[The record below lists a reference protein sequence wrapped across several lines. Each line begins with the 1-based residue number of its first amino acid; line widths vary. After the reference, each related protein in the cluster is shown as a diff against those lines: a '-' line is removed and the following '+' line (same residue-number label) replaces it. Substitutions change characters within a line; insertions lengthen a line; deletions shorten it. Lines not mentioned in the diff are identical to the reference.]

1 MMIFKLANV
10 IQNYAWGSRIAL
22 NALFGFDNPNNEP
35 QAELWMGA
43 HPSGGSHLGALDVS
57 LADYVAKEP
66 KRVLGDYTATRYGE
80 LPYLCKILAADT
92 PLSIQVHPSKRNSE
106 LGFERENAQG
116 IELTAAN
123 RNYKDPNH
131 KPELVYAISVY
142 KAMNGFRPFADIL
155 ALLAEV
161 QIPALASEV
170 EAFKLSPNAAGLKSL
185 FTSLLTLEGDKK
197 QQVLAQLSDNY
208 SRIDVSAMAKQ
219 ALEYSEYFA
228 KLYPGDNGLLAPL
241 ILNIVELQPGEA
253 MFLHAETPHAYVQGT
268 ALEVMAS
275 SDNVLRAGLT
285 PKHIDVTEL
294 VANTRF
300 EPIPPSHLLTEPFKR
315 EGHFHFPVPVDD
327 FRFDVLETTE
337 ANKRMFVRSAEIV
350 FCIEGEVTISA
361 HHTHVTLHAGES
373 VFIPC
378 EALEYTCHGKGRLA
392 RVSN

>member
-1 MMIFKLANV
+1 MIFKLTNV
-10 IQNYAWGSRIAL
+10 IQNYAWGSRTAL
-22 NALFGFDNPNNEP
+22 NTLFGFDNPNNEP

-66 KRVLGDYTATRYGE
+66 TRVLGNYTATRYGE
-80 LPYLCKILAADT
+80 LPYLFKILAADT
-92 PLSIQVHPSKRNSE
+92 PLSIQVHPNKRNSE

-142 KAMNGFRPFADIL
+142 KAMNGFRPFDDIL
-155 ALLAEV
+155 ALLAE
-161 QIPALASEV
+161 IPMPALASEV
-170 EAFKLSPNAAGLKSL
+170 EAFKLSPNADGLKSL
-185 FTSLLTLEGDKK
+185 FTTLLTLEGDKQ
-197 QQVLAQLSDNY
+197 QQVLAQLTDSY
-208 SRIDVSAMAKQ
+208 GRADVSVMTKQ
-219 ALEYSEYFA
+219 ALEYSEHFS

-241 ILNIVELQPGEA
+241 ILNVVELQPGEA

-285 PKHIDVTEL
+285 PKHIDVKEL
-294 VANTRF
+294 VANTCF
-300 EPIPPSHLLTEPFKR
+300 EPIPPSHLLTEPLKR
-315 EGHFHFPVPVDD
+315 EGYLHFPVPVDD
-327 FRFDVLETTE
+327 FRFDVLD
-337 ANKRMFVRSAEIV
+337 ASDAKKRVFVRSAEVV
-350 FCIEGEVTISA
+350 FCIEGEVTVNS
-361 HHTHVTLHAGES
+361 HHKQVTLQPGES

-378 EALEYTCHGKGRLA
+378 EAMEYTCYGKGRLA

>member
-1 MMIFKLANV
+1 MIFKLTNV
-10 IQNYAWGSRIAL
+10 IQNYAWGSRTAL
-22 NALFGFDNPNNEP
+22 STLFGFDNLNSEP

-66 KRVLGDYTATRYGE
+66 TRVLGDYTATRYGE
-80 LPYLCKILAADT
+80 LPYLFKILAADT
-92 PLSIQVHPSKRNSE
+92 PLSIQVHPNKRNSE

-116 IELTAAN
+116 IELTAPN

-142 KAMNGFRPFADIL
+142 KAMNGFRPFDDIL
-155 ALLAEV
+155 ALLAE
-161 QIPALASEV
+161 IPMPALASEV
-170 EAFKLSPNAAGLKSL
+170 GHFMLSPNADGLKSL
-185 FTSLLTLEGDKK
+185 FTALLTLEGDKK

-208 SRIDVSAMAKQ
+208 GRIDVSEMAKQ
-219 ALEYSEYFA
+219 ALEYSEHFA

-285 PKHIDVTEL
+285 PKHIDVKEL

-300 EPIPPSHLLTEPFKR
+300 EPIPPSHLLTEPLKR
-315 EGHFHFPVPVDD
+315 EGHLHFPVPVDD
-327 FRFDVLETTE
+327 FRFDVLETTD

-361 HHTHVTLHAGES
+361 HQSEVTLHTGES
-373 VFIPC
+373 VFILC